1 MKKRLQ
7 DHAKRRAIPQSLRC
21 HASVKSYR
29 RQVLQVTENK
39 EKCFGTCQ
47 ADIAKK
53 VVTG

>member
-1 MKKRLQ
+1 MRKGVRS
-7 DHAKRRAIPQSLRC
+7 RSPLRC

-53 VVTG
+53 AVTG

>member
-7 DHAKRRAIPQSLRC
+7 DHAKGMRSRSLLRC

-39 EKCFGTCQ
+39 EKYFGTCQ

>member
-7 DHAKRRAIPQSLRC
+7 DHAKGMRSRSLLRC

-29 RQVLQVTENK
+29 RQVLQVTENQ
-39 EKCFGTCQ
+39 ERYFGTCQ

-53 VVTG
+53 AVTG

>member
-1 MKKRLQ
+1 MRKGARSRSL
-7 DHAKRRAIPQSLRC
+7 LRC
-21 HASVKSYR
+21 HVSVKSYR

-39 EKCFGTCQ
+39 EKYFGTCQ